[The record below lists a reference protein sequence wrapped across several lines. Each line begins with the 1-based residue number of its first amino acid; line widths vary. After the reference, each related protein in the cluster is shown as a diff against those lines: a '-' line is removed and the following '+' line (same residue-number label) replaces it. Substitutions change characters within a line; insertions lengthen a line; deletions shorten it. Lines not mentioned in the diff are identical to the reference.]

1 MQSTPDHTATST
13 HEATATAAVVPVA
26 DPDLEGLLPDAVGDG
41 DLDDLAV
48 GDEPPPQDPT
58 DEAVDGAQDVDEGEG
73 ATERRIPRTP
83 DQIVKHSLSITS
95 GYGGLCLKFVR
106 TCANIPGLYGS
117 AKKAWANAKHKH
129 TDGVRNAPKG
139 AFVFLSHPKSQYG
152 HVAIYLGN
160 NKIRTTNST
169 TKRIHSD
176 PIATWT
182 GWGYTLQ
189 GWSEDINGVRI
200 PGLQPAKPKP
210 KPKPNPQPKPT
221 PKAAEVLRVG
231 SRGPAVRALQQGLNR
246 TFPAYSKLA
255 LDSSYGPLTKSVVAE
270 FQRRSGL
277 RATGE
282 VDAATRA
289 ALNGHGV
296 RW

>member
-1 MQSTPDHTATST
+1 MQSTPDNTATPT
-13 HEATATAAVVPVA
+13 DETTATGTAVAPVA
-26 DPDLEGLLPDAVGDG
+26 DPDLEDLPPDAVGDG
-41 DLDDLAV
+41 DLDDLA
-48 GDEPPPQDPT
+48 GGEEPPPQDPT
-58 DEAVDGAQDVDEGEG
+58 DDAVDGVQDVDEGEG
-73 ATERRIPRTP
+73 IAERRVPRTP

-152 HVAIYLGN
+152 HVAIYLGS
-160 NKIRTTNST
+160 NKIRTTNSA

-182 GWGYTLQ
+182 RWGYTLQ

-200 PGLQPAKPKP
+200 AGLN
-210 KPKPNPQPKPT
+210 PNPNPNPKPT
-221 PKAAEVLRVG
+221 PKPVVVLRVG
-231 SRGPAVRALQQGLNR
+231 SRGSAVRALQQGLNR

-255 LDSSYGPLTKSVVAE
+255 IDGSYGPLTKRVVTE

-277 RATGE
+277 RTTGE
-282 VDAATRA
+282 VDAATRT
-289 ALNGHGV
+289 ALTKHGV